1 LNKLCK
7 PDNLKKKIDERDTM
21 IMNLLVETQKYK
33 QKVIILNNK
42 KYRKLAKEYKKMY
55 WEFKEIKENISDK
68 YKKSF
73 NSLSSERSDDQ
84 LSVGSYQYEEKPI
97 SREEHLFSTIKQER
111 RKLIETMSPES
122 TLSIIRKTNSQKT
135 KEEST
140 IKIFK
145 NSKSNEINES
155 ITFLNYDSFWFQLFT
170 SITFKEQR

>member
-1 LNKLCK
+1 MKKNIDDR
-7 PDNLKKKIDERDTM
+7 DNL

-33 QKVIILNNK
+33 QKVILNNR
-42 KYRKLAKEYKKMY
+42 KYKKLAKEYKKMY

-73 NSLSSERSDDQ
+73 NSLSSEGSVDQ
-84 LSVGSYQYEEKPI
+84 ISIGSYQYEDKPV

-111 RKLIETMSPES
+111 RKLIETISPES

-135 KEEST
+135 KEASV
-140 IKIFK
+140 IKMFK
-145 NSKSNEINES
+145 NTKSNEINES

-170 SITFKEQR
+170 SITLKE